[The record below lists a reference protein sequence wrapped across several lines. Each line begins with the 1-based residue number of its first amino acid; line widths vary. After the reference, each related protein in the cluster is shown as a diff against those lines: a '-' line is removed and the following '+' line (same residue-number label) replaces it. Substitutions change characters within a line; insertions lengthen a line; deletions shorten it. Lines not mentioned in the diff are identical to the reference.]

1 MDALLAFI
9 FVIGILVF
17 FHELGHFVVAKWCG
31 VRVEKFSLGF
41 GKKII
46 SFIRGETEYL
56 ISLLPLG
63 GYVKMYGEG
72 LEGNIIVEK
81 TPSKDFGLYSG
92 DRIIE
97 IDDIDLKKYKKW
109 GKLLDT
115 LRLNPK
121 ERNLKVERD
130 GKTIELSTTV
140 DNLELLEAYSEA
152 EYKRGFS
159 NKSVLNRFLIVI
171 AGPAMNLII
180 PFFFMPVVFMVGIS
194 VPAFLEKSPEIGFV
208 KTDSPAD
215 KSGFM
220 QGDKIIRIEGKD
232 VDNWRDVN
240 IAFQSNPDIILNV
253 EVDRNG
259 TTENLKLKAEAT
271 PDGIVAVGLREPLP
285 AKIGAVADNQPAD
298 NAGLIKGDEIVSI
311 DGTEIRD
318 WDQMSDVIKNSNG
331 KELDLVI
338 NRNSSEQNIILK
350 PELDQQLNKYVIGIN
365 PEIEEIV
372 KKYGFFES
380 LFTGIKEAAKMTI
393 EITLLFF
400 GFLFK
405 LFTGKIALGTAGK
418 TIAGPLLIAKVSG
431 SAAQNGISSLLQF
444 TSFIS
449 INLALINLLPIP
461 MLDGGHILYLFL
473 EKIKRKPLNPKT
485 LELSQ
490 KIGFTLLIFLMFI
503 AIYNDITRMKGDI
516 LNQVYK
522 LLELFK

>member
-17 FHELGHFVVAKWCG
+17 FHELGHFMVAKWSG

-41 GKKII
+41 GTKLI

-72 LEGNIIVEK
+72 LEGNIIIET
-81 TPSKDFGLYSG
+81 TPEKDFGLISG

-97 IDDIDLKKYKKW
+97 VDDIDLKKYKKW
-109 GKLLDT
+109 ENLLST
-115 LRLNPK
+115 LKLNPK
-121 ERNLKVERD
+121 ERNIKIERD
-130 GKTIELSTTV
+130 GKNIELQVSTE
-140 DNLELLEAYSEA
+140 DLEMLEAYSEA

-159 NKSVLNRFLIVI
+159 NQSILNRFLIVI
-171 AGPAMNLII
+171 AGPAMNIII
-180 PFFFMPVVFMVGIS
+180 PFFFMPLVFMIGIS
-194 VPAFLEKSPEIGFV
+194 VPAFLEKSPEIGYV
-208 KTDSPAD
+208 KQDSPAYVA
-215 KSGFM
+215 GFKP
-220 QGDKIIRIEGKD
+220 GDKITKIEGKNIE
-232 VDNWRDVN
+232 NWRDVN
-240 IAFQSNPDIILNV
+240 IAFQSNPDIILDV

-259 TTENLKLKAEAT
+259 STESLNLKAEAT
-271 PDGIVAVGLREPLP
+271 PDGIVSVGLREPLP
-285 AKIGAVADNQPAD
+285 ASIGDLAENQPAD
-298 NAGLIKGDEIVSI
+298 IAGIEIGDKVISI
-311 DGTEIRD
+311 DGKEVNNWEDMSEIIKS
-318 WDQMSDVIKNSNG
+318 SDG
-331 KELDLVI
+331 KELNFVVL
-338 NRNSSEQNIILK
+338 RGEEQKSLIVK
-350 PELDQQLNKYVIGIN
+350 PEKDPQLEKYIVGIN
-365 PEIEEIV
+365 PQVEEIV

-380 LFTGIKEAAKMTI
+380 IVNGVKEAAKMTI
-393 EITLLFF
+393 EITVLFF

-405 LFTGKIALGTAGK
+405 LITGKIALGTAGK

-461 MLDGGHILYLFL
+461 MLDGGHVVYLFL
-473 EKIKRKPLNPKT
+473 EKIKRKPLNQKAM
-485 LELSQ
+485 ELSQ

-503 AIYNDITRMKGDI
+503 AIYNDISRMKGDI

-522 LLELFK
+522 LLEFIR